1 MKKTSLIFFAAFGVL
16 AFSSC
21 EKKTTTD
28 QQAQQDTTAQAPEQ
42 KKELSNNDKDFIM
55 ETATDG
61 MLEVELGK
69 LAHEKAV
76 SKEVK
81 DFGHHMMMDHEKA
94 SNELKQLAAQKNV
107 MLSDSLDSDA
117 KNKKEDLAKLKGN
130 EFDKKYVSEM
140 VKEHKKEIEKFEDIA
155 NKSEDPEL
163 KAWAQQTLPTLQSH
177 YMEAQ
182 KLDSMMSS
190 NKKKS
195 GKTSMK

>member
-1 MKKTSLIFFAAFGVL
+1 MKKRSLLFFAALGFL
-16 AFSSC
+16 TFSSC
-21 EKKTTTD
+21 EKKNTAD
-28 QQAQQDTTAQAPEQ
+28 QQSADTTAQAPEQ

-55 ETATDG
+55 ETANGG

-107 MLSDSLDSDA
+107 MLPDSLNSDA
-117 KNKKEDLAKLKGN
+117 KSKKEDLAKLKGN
-130 EFDKKYVSEM
+130 EFDKKYISEM
-140 VKEHKKEIEKFEDIA
+140 VKEHKKEVEKFEDIA
-155 NKSEDPEL
+155 NNSEDPEL

-182 KLDSMMSS
+182 KLDSVMSAS
-190 NKKKS
+190 KKKG